1 MIIGFHTLIYSED
14 PVATRAFFLDVLG
27 FPCVD
32 AGGGWLI
39 FALPPGELGVH
50 PTHEEGAPPVKPGRH
65 KGMLMCS
72 DIHAT
77 VNDLKAKGVEF
88 TTGISDEGWGLLTA
102 LRLPGAGTLD
112 LYEPRHP
119 TMLPNA

>member
-14 PVATRAFFLDVLG
+14 PVATRAFFRDVLG

-50 PTHEEGAPPVKPGRH
+50 PTHEEGVAPVKPGRH
-65 KGMLMCS
+65 KAMLMCS

-88 TTGISDEGWGLLTA
+88 TTGISEEGWGLLTA
-102 LRLPGAGTLD
+102 FRLPGAGTLD

-119 TMLPNA
+119 TMLPKA